1 MVSKLNR
8 RNYFRK
14 AGMAA
19 IGTIVMS
26 SYPFK
31 LFSKPSG
38 TNKMS
43 VKIHPSAVSRK
54 ARDNR
59 K

>member
-1 MVSKLNR
+1 MANKFNR
-8 RNYFRK
+8 RNYFKK
-14 AGMAA
+14 AGLAA
-19 IGTIVMS
+19 IGTIVFS

-31 LFSKPSG
+31 LFSKKSG
-38 TNKMS
+38 SKKLS